1 MDMKVGRLRASGP
14 KRKRRPGR
22 PQKSANGDDARERIL
37 DAAEN
42 LFAHHGLDAVSVRDV
57 ARKAHVDTALVHY
70 YFATKRG
77 VFDAVFQRRAAIL
90 NKERIAMIDAYEAAP
105 GPGGVTVEGLIEAF
119 LSPLFAA
126 SVKGGPK
133 WKDYFALIAQVNNNP
148 DWGGETMAR
157 FFDPVIRHLI
167 AALRRALPDARDE
180 DLFWSYHFLSGA
192 LTLTFA
198 QTGRIDLL
206 SDGLC
211 KSTDFAAASARLSR
225 YIAAGFEAVCAA
237 RPKGRTRTK

>member
-1 MDMKVGRLRASGP
+1 MDMSVGRLSAGRP
-14 KRKRRPGR
+14 KRRRRPGR
-22 PQKSANGDDARERIL
+22 PQKSARGEEARDAIL

-70 YFATKRG
+70 YFDTKRG
-77 VFDAVFQRRAAIL
+77 LFDAVFQRRAAIL
-90 NKERIAMIDAYEAAP
+90 NKARIAAMTAYEAAP
-105 GPGGVTVEGLIEAF
+105 GPGGVTVEGLIDAF
-119 LSPLFAA
+119 LRPLFEA
-126 SVKGGPK
+126 SVNGGPK

-148 DWGGETMAR
+148 DWGGATMAR

-167 AALRRALPDARDE
+167 AALRRALPGARDE

-198 QTGRIDLL
+198 QTGRIDRL

-211 KSTDFAAASARLSR
+211 RSSDFAAASARMSR
-225 YIAAGFEAVCAA
+225 YIAAGFKAVCARNPKAKSRA
-237 RPKGRTRTK
+237 R

>member
-1 MDMKVGRLRASGP
+1 MDASVARPRANSA
-14 KRKRRPGR
+14 KRRRKPGR
-22 PQKSANGDDARERIL
+22 PQRTANGEGARERIL
-37 DAAEN
+37 DSAEN

-70 YFATKRG
+70 YFDTKRG
-77 VFDAVFQRRAAIL
+77 LFDAVFERRAAIL
-90 NKERIAMIDAYEAAP
+90 NQVRIATINTYEAAP
-105 GPGGVTVEGLIEAF
+105 GPRGVTVEGLIDAF
-119 LSPLFAA
+119 LRPLFEV
-126 SVKGGPK
+126 SVNGGPK

-148 DWGGETMAR
+148 DWGGATMAR

-167 AALRRALPDARDE
+167 AALRRALPGARDE

-198 QTGRIDLL
+198 QTGRIDRL

-211 KSTDFAAASARLSR
+211 KSSDFAAASARLSR
-225 YIAAGFEAVCAA
+225 YIAAGFEAVCAPGA
-237 RPKGRTRTK
+237 RTKARRK

>member
-1 MDMKVGRLRASGP
+1 MDMKVDRLRAERSQT
-14 KRKRRPGR
+14 KAAPGR

-119 LSPLFAA
+119 LTSA
-126 SVKGGPK
+126 VRRVG
-133 WKDYFALIAQVNNNP
+133 Q
-148 DWGGETMAR
+148 
-157 FFDPVIRHLI
+157 
-167 AALRRALPDARDE
+167 RRAEVEGLFRAHRAGEQQPGLGRRD
-180 DLFWSYHFLSGA
+180 DGA
-192 LTLTFA
+192 LLRSGHPA
-198 QTGRIDLL
+198 
-206 SDGLC
+206 SDRG
-211 KSTDFAAASARLSR
+211 ASAR
-225 YIAAGFEAVCAA
+225 AAGA
-237 RPKGRTRTK
+237 RAMKICSGAITSCRAP